1 MKPLIYIVE
10 DDKDIAELI
19 NFNLIQQGY
28 NTEIIKNGDD
38 AYERIISLPPDLLL
52 LDIMLPGLSGIEICK
67 YIRNSVHLK
76 DLPVIMITARSQET
90 DKIIGLK
97 TGADDYIA
105 KPFSIKELL
114 ARINALLRRTKNKH
128 EDIFVAGNLKIY
140 FSSYSVMCNKKEIVL
155 TPTEFKIL
163 ETLIRGKGRVYSRLE
178 LIEIVWKDNEDI
190 DEHTVNVNIKRL
202 RDKLGECKHL
212 IKTKQGYGYI
222 FEP

>member
-1 MKPLIYIVE
+1 
-10 DDKDIAELI
+10 
-19 NFNLIQQGY
+19 
-28 NTEIIKNGDD
+28 
-38 AYERIISLPPDLLL
+38 
-52 LDIMLPGLSGIEICK
+52 MLPGLSGIEICK

>member
-212 IKTKQGYGYI
+212 IKTKQGYSYI